1 MQLWKCNV
9 SIGGNGSHCIHWNEW
24 MSINGIRIEWK
35 ELQKIGE
42 LLIRISSEEWNRTRS
57 RFEWWGGH
65 TVAHNQMTESNVFC
79 VVYGNY
85 CNLRTELDYNP
96 NIHTTKNGQCLS
108 NVSEWFISVKGL
120 LVFAFSLRT
129 VSLMFAYEWIN
140 WALIVCVCGVLK
152 CFGPTA
158 LARLDHAH
166 RSYANGSIRASYRY
180 DICYCLCIR
189 RIDHTFCVRIYARPT
204 EPNQTKPNQTELNYF
219 ILDIVWFLVFWSLF
233 HQVTNQISK
242 HTISN
247 HHFSWKQQQQ
257 QQQHQKIVTIWS
269 VSILSLIKLIQF
281 FIRLVLSIYNYRN

>member
-140 WALIVCVCGVLK
+140 WALIVYVWRPEMLRTNCIGPIRSRSQIVCKWVHSSFLSLWYLLLYMYTENRSHVL
-152 CFGPTA
+152 CSN
-158 LARLDHAH
+158 L
-166 RSYANGSIRASYRY
+166 RSTNR
-180 DICYCLCIR
+180 
-189 RIDHTFCVRIYARPT
+189 T
-204 EPNQTKPNQTELNYF
+204 EPNQTKPN
-219 ILDIVWFLVFWSLF
+219 
-233 HQVTNQISK
+233 
-242 HTISN
+242 
-247 HHFSWKQQQQ
+247 
-257 QQQHQKIVTIWS
+257 
-269 VSILSLIKLIQF
+269 
-281 FIRLVLSIYNYRN
+281 